1 MINLVSLQCPHST
14 NFNDAIVLDF
24 SASDIGRTGN
34 HGLVYLND
42 NLGTRSLAKT

>member
-24 SASDIGRTGN
+24 SASDTGRTGN
-34 HGLVYLND
+34 HGLGHLNE
-42 NLGTRSLAKT
+42 NLGTRSLAKA